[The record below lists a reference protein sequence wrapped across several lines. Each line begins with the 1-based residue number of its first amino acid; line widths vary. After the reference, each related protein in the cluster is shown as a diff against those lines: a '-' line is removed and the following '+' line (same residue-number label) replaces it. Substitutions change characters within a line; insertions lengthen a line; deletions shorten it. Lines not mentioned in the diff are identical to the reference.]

1 MVIQSIQE
9 QGSIIVPDEFVM
21 GSWWGRPLKWRVLRL
36 ERSHVLVTTTRVLD
50 AMAYHGTSQ
59 PAEWET
65 SNVRAW
71 MNGEF
76 LQDAFTDEDRA
87 AIVAQE
93 VQTPGNDEYEARG
106 CATTTDKVFSLSVQ
120 EVGELFASDDARN
133 ADGDNPCWWLRSPG
147 GADGFEAYVHLNGWT
162 NGYGYN
168 VDEASVHARPAMV
181 VDLAALGV
189 PCDGSPLMRV
199 SDFGSELLL
208 EAEQSGDYARF
219 GAFAKQFG
227 MDASWQPLLVEHLA
241 KLCEQGDARPVE
253 EFLNTVGS
261 VEFASDSL
269 AQAVAGGNLSVARLL
284 LRHGIG
290 FSGKCRE
297 LGLVNDTPA
306 LRRARADQ
314 YCGDVRNFASI
325 AVEDPSSEMI
335 IRQLVRQDALV
346 PQDYRLVLNALGRN
360 GSQEELFAWMLN
372 PDFAPVGGVVA
383 RWSNKRLS
391 VSSQNIK
398 DGYPVS
404 AKALRMLWHAGLPKE
419 DPATARCIAPYLCD
433 PTIQDRQELLNA
445 CIVNGWDEE
454 LHALLAGKRVFT
466 PNMLAEGARVA
477 RGAGKKA
484 TERMLRDMLRSI
496 GAGKLAQEG

>member
-87 AIVAQE
+87 AIVVQE

-133 ADGDNPCWWLRSPG
+133 AEGDNPCWWLRSPG

-189 PCDGSPLMRV
+189 PCDNNDERYAFVKS
-199 SDFGSELLL
+199 S
-208 EAEQSGDYARF
+208 AE
-219 GAFAKQFG
+219 
-227 MDASWQPLLVEHLA
+227 
-241 KLCEQGDARPVE
+241 
-253 EFLNTVGS
+253 
-261 VEFASDSL
+261 
-269 AQAVAGGNLSVARLL
+269 
-284 LRHGIG
+284 
-290 FSGKCRE
+290 
-297 LGLVNDTPA
+297 
-306 LRRARADQ
+306 RR
-314 YCGDVRNFASI
+314 
-325 AVEDPSSEMI
+325 
-335 IRQLVRQDALV
+335 
-346 PQDYRLVLNALGRN
+346 
-360 GSQEELFAWMLN
+360 
-372 PDFAPVGGVVA
+372 
-383 RWSNKRLS
+383 
-391 VSSQNIK
+391 
-398 DGYPVS
+398 
-404 AKALRMLWHAGLPKE
+404 
-419 DPATARCIAPYLCD
+419 
-433 PTIQDRQELLNA
+433 
-445 CIVNGWDEE
+445 
-454 LHALLAGKRVFT
+454 
-466 PNMLAEGARVA
+466 
-477 RGAGKKA
+477 
-484 TERMLRDMLRSI
+484 
-496 GAGKLAQEG
+496 